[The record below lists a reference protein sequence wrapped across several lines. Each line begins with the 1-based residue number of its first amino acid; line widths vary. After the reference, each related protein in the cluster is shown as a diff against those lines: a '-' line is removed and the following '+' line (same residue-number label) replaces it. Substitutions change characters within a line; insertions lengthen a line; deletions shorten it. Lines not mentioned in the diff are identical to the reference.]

1 MDAPILES
9 LTEGV
14 LTLTLNRPDRLNAF
28 TPRMHH
34 LLLDALKRADR
45 DPGVRVVVVT
55 GAGRGFCSGY
65 DFKGGDSADPVDPI
79 QAKWQD
85 DPAWMSVENIA
96 TRLREDAEI
105 PYLLHTMPKVT
116 IAAIRGPAAGS
127 GLCLAA
133 ACDLRIAAD
142 NASFKTAFANLGR
155 CGDPGGSYYIS
166 KLVGPS
172 KTRELYFLDEKLD
185 AATARDIGLVNK
197 VVPEAEL
204 ESATQAL
211 AGKLAKGPT
220 AAYGYMKKN
229 IAFAETATLEQ
240 VLTMEAY
247 ANARASHT
255 HDAKAA
261 VQAFLEKRPA
271 NFRGY

>member
-1 MDAPILES
+1 MPS
-9 LTEGV
+9 V
-14 LTLTLNRPDRLNAF
+14 LISVEDGLQTITLNRPDTLNAF
-28 TPRMHH
+28 VPEMHKELRAALEQALDKPEIRAV
-34 LLLDALKRADR
+34 LL
-45 DPGVRVVVVT
+45 T

-65 DFKGGDSADPVDPI
+65 DFKGGDPADPVDPI
-79 QAKWQD
+79 QAKWQN

-116 IAAIRGPAAGS
+116 IAAVRGPAAGS

-142 NASFKTAFANLGR
+142 NASFKSAFANLGR

-172 KTRELYFLDEKLD
+172 KTRELYLLDEKLD
-185 AATARDIGLVNK
+185 AATARDIGLVNR

-204 ESATQAL
+204 ESATQGL
-211 AGKLAKGPT
+211 AAKLAKGPS
-220 AAYGYMKKN
+220 AAFGYMKKN

-255 HDAKAA
+255 HDAKEA
-261 VQAFLEKRPA
+261 VQAFIEKRPA
-271 NFRGY
+271 NFKGY